1 MVEGLFMVLVTTNDS
16 NTRLKH
22 AIVSLNSRACSYLPS
37 MKAMGSWVGLMKL
50 MGKLQSNNIH
60 VAAHLF

>member
-37 MKAMGSWVGLMKL
+37 MKAMGSWVGPRNEAN
-50 MGKLQSNNIH
+50 GKISLK
-60 VAAHLF
+60 